1 MRGIAMSEE
10 KDQKDAHVPRSS
22 PTGVGSEATEGIHSA
37 DGNRSEAHS
46 TGLTGKSTGRGSKEE
61 GKEDRTGSEPI
72 ESHDTE
78 YRSKYGG
85 GSREEDDGAQRS
97 E

>member
-1 MRGIAMSEE
+1 MAEE
-10 KDQKDAHVPRSS
+10 KDQKEAHIPRTS
-22 PTGVGSEATEGIHSA
+22 PTGAGAEATEGIHSA
-37 DGNRSEAHS
+37 DGNRSEAHN
-46 TGLTGKSTGRGSKEE
+46 TGLTGKPTGRSSKEK
-61 GKEDRTGSEPI
+61 GKEDRSGSEPI

-85 GSREEDDGAQRS
+85 GSREEDDVQRS